1 MNIVWKLT
9 IFCKVF
15 FQTGNSYA
23 ILLKMS
29 VCSKE
34 DDFFLFWEIDM
45 EGMTRFILGILHF
58 RLCKYTGFQV
68 ASAGYKIKIYLNIA
82 PACQKME
89 IIKLEC
95 TDYGCPVR
103 KLPSLHGRKSTPTP
117 KFLGTAKA
125 YFVCH
130 ISPNFQISLIYAFI
144 GCP

>member
-68 ASAGYKIKIYLNIA
+68 ASAGYKIKVYLNIA

-89 IIKLEC
+89 IIKLKC
-95 TDYGCPVR
+95 I
-103 KLPSLHGRKSTPTP
+103 K
-117 KFLGTAKA
+117 
-125 YFVCH
+125 
-130 ISPNFQISLIYAFI
+130 N
-144 GCP
+144 

>member
-1 MNIVWKLT
+1 MFYRITSFLQFGIYHLNNQVPSRYLIFLVKYLPIGAQVIDFLLSETFVLSRGIVWKLT

-15 FQTGNSYA
+15 FQTGNSCA

-68 ASAGYKIKIYLNIA
+68 ASGEYKIKVCILRHSTH
-82 PACQKME
+82 MS
-89 IIKLEC
+89 
-95 TDYGCPVR
+95 R
-103 KLPSLHGRKSTPTP
+103 KLD
-117 KFLGTAKA
+117 
-125 YFVCH
+125 VC
-130 ISPNFQISLIYAFI
+130 PALK
-144 GCP
+144 